1 MNLILLLLANTVI
14 IGEIEGVISPITA
27 TYVERVIEKAEE
39 KDAEA
44 IVFLL
49 DTPGGLMDAMRKIVK
64 DELNSTVP
72 IVIYVHPSGASD
84 ASAGVFLT
92 YAAHIAAMTSGTNI
106 GAAHP
111 VSVGPKEPGAGGCE
125 KEEKTEEDKKNET
138 IMMEKIT
145 EDAAAYLRGI
155 AKKRNRNQIWAEKV
169 VRESVSAT
177 AEEALELE
185 IIDLIASS
193 IDELLET
200 IHGME
205 VELPDESRKLNTKN
219 AEREKIPMDARE
231 ELLKLIS
238 NPNIAYILFIVGMYG
253 LIFAIRSPGA
263 IIPGLIG
270 ALCLILAFYSFQTLP
285 INYAGVALIIL
296 GIAMFVMEVL
306 TPTYGPL
313 TIGGIVSMLIGSMML
328 INTDAPFLQISKP
341 LIFAAVGTTAA
352 FLIFALGAV
361 IKSMRKKPTT
371 GKEGLIG
378 TIGNAVSNID
388 THEGKIFIRGEY
400 WNAISDKKIKKGTE
414 VEVLEVDGLKIK
426 VKKKEV

>member
-1 MNLILLLLANTVI
+1 MNLILWLLGSTVI
-14 IGEIEGVISPITA
+14 IGNIEGVISPITA
-27 TYVERVIEKAEE
+27 SYVQRVIDKAEE
-39 KDAEA
+39 KEAEA

-49 DTPGGLMDAMRKIVK
+49 DTPGGLMDAMREIVK
-64 DELNSTVP
+64 DELNSNVP
-72 IVIYVHPSGASD
+72 IIIYVYPSGASD

-92 YAAHIAAMTSGTNI
+92 YAAHIAAMTPGTNL

-111 VSVGPKEPGAGGCE
+111 VAISPQGIGGG
-125 KEEKTEEDKKNET
+125 EEKKGDDT
-138 IMMEKIT
+138 MMEKAT

-155 AKKRNRNQIWAEKV
+155 AKKRNRNIEWAEKA

-177 AEEALELE
+177 AEEALELG

-193 IDELLET
+193 VDELLEK

-205 VELPDESRKLNTKN
+205 VELSGGAKKLDTKN
-219 AEREKIPMDARE
+219 AERENLPMNFRE

-238 NPNIAYILFIVGMYG
+238 NPNIAYILFIVGIYG
-253 LIFAIRSPGA
+253 LIFEIRSPGA
-263 IIPGLIG
+263 IIPGVLG
-270 ALCLILAFYSFQTLP
+270 ALCIILAFYSFSVLP

-313 TIGGIVSMLIGSMML
+313 TIGGIISMSIGSIML
-328 INTDAPFLQISKP
+328 INTDATFLQISKP

-352 FLIFALGAV
+352 FFIFALGAV
-361 IKSMRKKPTT
+361 IKAMKNKPTT
-371 GKEGLIG
+371 GKEGLTGVIG
-378 TIGNAVSNID
+378 EAVSDINSKG
-388 THEGKIFIRGEY
+388 GKVFVRGEY
-400 WNAISDKKIKKGTE
+400 WNAVSDKKIKKDTE
-414 VEVLEVDGLKIK
+414 VEVLEINGLTLK